1 MRKIVLFM
9 MLMIGVASAD
19 AQWKVTPE
27 AGMNVTKYKGEG
39 AKSGFKAGAAV
50 SYTFE
55 SKWFSLQSGLYYVQR
70 GKAQYTLTDIYG
82 TRLGK
87 DGKRYYANISVYP
100 ASGGNQGGW
109 LMSGANDGYG
119 NDYGYGDGYH
129 DNGYVGYEYTNVHGY
144 DCAHDL
150 NFSDFQMEGISTYR
164 DKERRGYLQLP
175 VMARFNWDVRPD
187 IRLHLAAG
195 PYFAFGVAG
204 EYSLEVK
211 DWREGNLIPSSK
223 KESWSPYNNEQ
234 SFDVPRF
241 DWGMGLE
248 IGVEIKRIS
257 FKLGYD
263 MGFGKNYR
271 YDDFAMKYQT
281 VSFTVG
287 YTF

>member
-1 MRKIVLFM
+1 
-9 MLMIGVASAD
+9 
-19 AQWKVTPE
+19 
-27 AGMNVTKYKGEG
+27 
-39 AKSGFKAGAAV
+39 
-50 SYTFE
+50 
-55 SKWFSLQSGLYYVQR
+55 
-70 GKAQYTLTDIYG
+70 
-82 TRLGK
+82 
-87 DGKRYYANISVYP
+87 
-100 ASGGNQGGW
+100 
-109 LMSGANDGYG
+109 
-119 NDYGYGDGYH
+119 
-129 DNGYVGYEYTNVHGY
+129 
-144 DCAHDL
+144 
-150 NFSDFQMEGISTYR
+150 MEGISTYR

-187 IRLHLAAG
+187 IRLHLAGG

-204 EYSLEVK
+204 EYSQEVM

-223 KESWSPYNNEQ
+223 KESWNPYNNDQ

-248 IGVEIKRIS
+248 IGAEIKRIS

-271 YDDFAMKYQT
+271 YDDLALKYHT